1 MDWFEERL
9 HPGFRSRLR
18 IDRIL
23 HETKTNHQHLI
34 IFDNDEFG
42 RVLALDGVVQ
52 TTERDE
58 FIYHEMLAHTPIFA
72 HGGARHVLII
82 GGGDGG
88 MLEEVLKHKSIETVV
103 QVEIDNTVVELAK
116 QHLRMICGDAY
127 EDPRTELVIAD
138 GVKFVN
144 KTDRRFDVI
153 IVDSTDP
160 IGPGEVLF
168 SKNFYAGCKRCLSNG
183 GILVTQNGVPFV
195 QDEELSNSMKILT
208 QLFTNATSFRAS
220 VPAYI
225 GGDMTFGW
233 GSNRTDY
240 TDLDFKTLLVR
251 FDAAGVKTDYYTPAV
266 HRAAFAMPPYITR
279 LIDIKPD

>member
-1 MDWFEERL
+1 MDWFEETL
-9 HPGFRSRLR
+9 HRGFRSRLG
-18 IDRIL
+18 IDRII
-23 HETKTNHQHLI
+23 HETKTEHQHLI
-34 IFDNDEFG
+34 IFDNPEFG

-72 HGGARHVLII
+72 HGAARNILII

-88 MLEEVLKHKSIETVV
+88 MLEEVLKHRSVEAAV
-103 QVEIDNTVVELAK
+103 QVEIDDTVVELSK
-116 QHLRMICGDAY
+116 QHLRSICGDGY
-127 EDPRTELVIAD
+127 DDPRTEVMIAD
-138 GVKFVN
+138 GVEFVN
-144 KTDRRFDVI
+144 DTDRKFDVI

-168 SKNFYAGCKRCLSNG
+168 GRRFYGGCKRCLAEG

-195 QDEELSNSMKILT
+195 QGEELSGTLSVFRE
-208 QLFTNATSFRAS
+208 LFKSVTCYRAS

-233 GSNRTDY
+233 GSDDIRCADVP
-240 TDLDFKTLLVR
+240 LDILQERFKDSGIETN
-251 FDAAGVKTDYYTPAV
+251 YYTPDV
-266 HRAAFAMPPYITR
+266 HRGAFALPPYISR
-279 LIDIKPD
+279 LFE